1 MLNIEIGA
9 CINISWY
16 RITSCL
22 SQLYATLSYFTNYQP
37 EPFDRC
43 LVLLLWLITVN
54 WLLTSYRWLQQNAGR
69 FSRGQSS
76 TERNLRLV
84 IACSNIVARAKPGVV
99 VFCPWNPRERTVDEP
114 NGPPPAWELSPAF
127 QLDPQSNTRFVATTI
142 SRNLMR

>member
-54 WLLTSYRWLQQNAGR
+54 
-69 FSRGQSS
+69 
-76 TERNLRLV
+76 
-84 IACSNIVARAKPGVV
+84 
-99 VFCPWNPRERTVDEP
+99 
-114 NGPPPAWELSPAF
+114 
-127 QLDPQSNTRFVATTI
+127 
-142 SRNLMR
+142 